1 MLNRILFFFQ
11 KIKIRRD
18 WKKNNKKNKTT
29 LGIIT
34 NRAYINFVKNVTGK
48 RKDTKKSVGGFL
60 L

>member
-29 LGIIT
+29 LGHQAI
-34 NRAYINFVKNVTGK
+34 
-48 RKDTKKSVGGFL
+48 
-60 L
+60 